1 MSDHNEEVLARM
13 RRQTRRSFFVAGGA
27 ALAGL
32 AGWEWL
38 MSRRKEDNVPWP
50 MRRMLAINE
59 GFWRDYFSPN
69 HLAPDFA
76 GKVPLEDRVN
86 SDIGLETPLVPEEW
100 KLTLAGLAEY
110 EDGYEMNLDDL
121 RKMPRTTMTT
131 EFKCV
136 EGWSAVME
144 WSGVRFS
151 DFMAAAPPQK
161 HNGALPPYVSLET
174 PDKTYYVS
182 VDMESM
188 QHPQTLLAYEMNGA
202 PLTED
207 HGAPLRLVTPVKY
220 GLKQIKRIGSIRYQL
235 DRGADYWTER
245 GYDWYVG
252 L

>member
-1 MSDHNEEVLARM
+1 
-13 RRQTRRSFFVAGGA
+13 
-27 ALAGL
+27 
-32 AGWEWL
+32 
-38 MSRRKEDNVPWP
+38 
-50 MRRMLAINE
+50 
-59 GFWRDYFSPN
+59 
-69 HLAPDFA
+69 
-76 GKVPLEDRVN
+76 
-86 SDIGLETPLVPEEW
+86 
-100 KLTLAGLAEY
+100 
-110 EDGYEMNLDDL
+110 
-121 RKMPRTTMTT
+121 
-131 EFKCV
+131 V

-161 HNGALPPYVSLET
+161 HNDALPPYVSLET